1 MVVHLLSPVDL
12 GVFSMLQLQ
21 GLVGLFTLV
30 ALAWG
35 LSESRKDINWR
46 TVVIGLLLQFALAL
60 ILVELPV
67 SRLLFVWL
75 NNAVLA
81 IEQAT
86 MAGTSVVF
94 GYLGGAPLP
103 FEESFPGSSFVLAF
117 RALPLVLVISAL
129 SSLLFYWRFL
139 PLVVKGCSSLL
150 QRTLGIGGALG
161 VSAAANV
168 FVGMVEAPLLVRPY
182 LLQMTRGELFAV
194 MTCGMSTIAGTVLV
208 LYASILQPVIPDAL
222 GHILTASLISAPAA
236 LSVALLMVPH
246 SGELTTGTLKPSLQ
260 AQSAM
265 DAIVHGT
272 LEGLKLLLNIIAL
285 LIVFIAMVGI
295 VNSCLGLLP
304 FVDGT
309 ALTLQR
315 LLGWLFAP
323 LAWAIGIPWHE
334 SAVAGSL
341 LGTKTILN
349 ELVAYLDLSALGAE
363 DLSERSRLI
372 MTYALCGFANL
383 GSLGIMLGGLGA
395 MAPERREEIVSLGFK
410 SILSGT
416 MATCMTGAVVGLL
429 I

>member
-1 MVVHLLSPVDL
+1 
-12 GVFSMLQLQ
+12 
-21 GLVGLFTLV
+21 
-30 ALAWG
+30 
-35 LSESRKDINWR
+35 
-46 TVVIGLLLQFALAL
+46 
-60 ILVELPV
+60 
-67 SRLLFVWL
+67 
-75 NNAVLA
+75 
-81 IEQAT
+81 
-86 MAGTSVVF
+86 
-94 GYLGGAPLP
+94 
-103 FEESFPGSSFVLAF
+103 
-117 RALPLVLVISAL
+117 
-129 SSLLFYWRFL
+129 
-139 PLVVKGCSSLL
+139 
-150 QRTLGIGGALG
+150 
-161 VSAAANV
+161 
-168 FVGMVEAPLLVRPY
+168 MVEAPLLVRPY

-236 LSVALLMVPH
+236 LAVALLMVPH
-246 SGELTTGTLKPSLQ
+246 SGEMTTGTLKPSLQ
-260 AQSAM
+260 AKSAM

-285 LIVFIAMVGI
+285 LIVFIAMVSI
-295 VNSCLGLLP
+295 VNSCLGILP

-349 ELVAYLDLSALGAE
+349 ELVAYLNLSALGPE

>member
-1 MVVHLLSPVDL
+1 
-12 GVFSMLQLQ
+12 MLQLQ
-21 GLVGLFTLV
+21 GLVGLFFLV

-46 TVVIGLLLQFALAL
+46 TVVTGLLLQFSLAL

-67 SRLLFVWL
+67 SRLFFVWL
-75 NNAVLA
+75 NKAVLT

-103 FEESFPGSSFVLAF
+103 FEETFPGSSFVLAF

-129 SSLLFYWRFL
+129 SSLFFYWRVL

-236 LSVALLMVPH
+236 LAVALLMVPH
-246 SGELTTGTLKPSLQ
+246 SGEMTTGTLKPSLQ
-260 AQSAM
+260 AKSAM

-285 LIVFIAMVGI
+285 LIVFIAMVSI
-295 VNSCLGLLP
+295 VNSCLGILP

-349 ELVAYLDLSALGAE
+349 ELVAYLNLSALGPE

>member
-349 ELVAYLDLSALGAE
+349 ELVAYLDLSALGTE